1 MSLSLVL
8 NSCSRSTE
16 SLGEERKGGG
26 GGEGEYLMIS
36 IVFYIII
43 DLNKTKVQA

>member
-16 SLGEERKGGG
+16 SLGEERKGGE
-26 GGEGEYLMIS
+26 GEGEYLMIS